1 MAVESDENPS
11 DTSSADAECTIVDDH
26 KKTNSNGSSMWP
38 SADILAW
45 KEEVVRTH
53 FTEKETIDEK
63 FSRLLEG
70 DQELAVV
77 ALDTEG
83 LQEVEQKFSSTAG
96 SEEMTEDL
104 RSGGAQMSRTKETTD
119 PLPGL
124 LTSRTKAKKED
135 LTKTGEDVGDNVRS
149 TLPLV
154 KKWLRPGAHFLRL
167 EGWQSSDTVSRKIK
181 KGRNV
186 SSIILACG
194 LARWEMLSNKCNN
207 EGNAMWRRIWDKLD
221 KLATDSQVTWKG
233 HSSIGH
239 TVRMDF
245 VFSDEEVSRKFLSLS
260 NEMRK
265 RVSRE
270 EDVKWQSFSH
280 TESEL
285 GWGEE
290 PVLREQDVVD
300 MTQDHVQ
307 GNNFFRCFCCE
318 KRILNSKTNFQ
329 SLRELSSNAR
339 RGRICY
345 LPIQQH
351 LGSQSYVVSKG
362 NLHS

>member
-1 MAVESDENPS
+1 M
-11 DTSSADAECTIVDDH
+11 
-26 KKTNSNGSSMWP
+26 
-38 SADILAW
+38 
-45 KEEVVRTH
+45 
-53 FTEKETIDEK
+53 
-63 FSRLLEG
+63 
-70 DQELAVV
+70 
-77 ALDTEG
+77 
-83 LQEVEQKFSSTAG
+83 
-96 SEEMTEDL
+96 
-104 RSGGAQMSRTKETTD
+104 
-119 PLPGL
+119 
-124 LTSRTKAKKED
+124 
-135 LTKTGEDVGDNVRS
+135 
-149 TLPLV
+149 
-154 KKWLRPGAHFLRL
+154 
-167 EGWQSSDTVSRKIK
+167 SRKIK

-239 TVRMDF
+239 SVRMDF

-318 KRILNSKTNFQ
+318 KRIIN
-329 SLRELSSNAR
+329 
-339 RGRICY
+339 
-345 LPIQQH
+345 
-351 LGSQSYVVSKG
+351 
-362 NLHS
+362 

>member
-1 MAVESDENPS
+1 MAVKSDENPS

-104 RSGGAQMSRTKETTD
+104 RSGGAQMSRTKESTD

-245 VFSDEEVSRKFLSLS
+245 VFSDEEVSRKFLYLS

-318 KRILNSKTNFQ
+318 KRIINSKTNFK